1 MQRTRKSAFT
11 LIELLV
17 VIAIIAI
24 LAAIL
29 FPVFAQAREKARQAS
44 CSSNC
49 RQIGLAVM
57 MYAEDYDQ
65 SYPLYVHAPKH
76 DQWWYET
83 IQPYAKNKKI
93 FTCPSV
99 KRRKDVALDVF
110 GLNGYGVNYLHVIM
124 HGPGWDWTKDPKLQ
138 GPKRLAGLARPAET
152 IMIADGQAEKG
163 PDAGWG
169 WPAIYC
175 VVELPNGV
183 TWYKDVGLDK
193 TWALEDRHSEDGNY
207 IIADGHVHWMRRD
220 TVIHW
225 SKERGKELWR
235 HYNQ

>member
-1 MQRTRKSAFT
+1 
-11 LIELLV
+11 
-17 VIAIIAI
+17 
-24 LAAIL
+24 
-29 FPVFAQAREKARQAS
+29 
-44 CSSNC
+44 
-49 RQIGLAVM
+49 M

-99 KRRKDVALDVF
+99 KRRKDVAPDDF
-110 GLNGYGVNYLHVIM
+110 GWNGYGVNYLHVIM
-124 HGPGWDWTKDPKLQ
+124 YGPGWAWTKDPQLQ

-169 WPAIYC
+169 WQTCSDHVAPPSATRAC
-175 VVELPNGV
+175 VLSAEGV
-183 TWYKDVGLDK
+183 RAD
-193 TWALEDRHSEDGNY
+193 HSDPSFG
-207 IIADGHVHWMRRD
+207 
-220 TVIHW
+220 
-225 SKERGKELWR
+225 
-235 HYNQ
+235 